1 MRKINM
7 NIKMS
12 KSQWMGIGKRMGWL
26 KTAQVSRNPE
36 WALEPKEI
44 RVEKTMY
51 AEEFSDQMPEI
62 MGVANSGYQIS
73 ISAVVQQWPTGRK
86 MEDVHEEL
94 GNDEPMR
101 IEAFDAVR
109 LNQQTDELE
118 PLSDEEMVQ
127 FNKELQKWLKDDRN
141 AEMVK
146 NEIIGMA
153 RSM

>member
-1 MRKINM
+1 MKI
-7 NIKMS
+7 KLS
-12 KSQWMGIGKRMGWL
+12 RSDWKEIGAKMGWL

-51 AEEFSDQMPEI
+51 AEEFSDEMPEI
-62 MGVANSGYQIS
+62 MGVANSDYQIG

-94 GNDEPMR
+94 SNDEPMKM
-101 IEAFDAVR
+101 EAFNAVR
-109 LNQQTDELE
+109 LNQETDELE

-127 FNKELQKWLKDDRN
+127 FNKALQGWLKDDRN